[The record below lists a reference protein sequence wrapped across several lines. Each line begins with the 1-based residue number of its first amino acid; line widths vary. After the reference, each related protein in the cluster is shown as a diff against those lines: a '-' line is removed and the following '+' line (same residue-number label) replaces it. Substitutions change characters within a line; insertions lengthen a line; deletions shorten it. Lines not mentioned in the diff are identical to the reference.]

1 MSRRPIEDD
10 PHCFD
15 VPMSAF
21 SIPVN
26 EELKTNWKRV
36 RAIQKKDSSLPVVR
50 MEAQTTADIA
60 ASATHIVQLPRIN
73 PRTLAI
79 VPNEYVTAT
88 AKTVHDSPTA
98 RSDIVRQAALV
109 LEHRALFA
117 AKLSETYH
125 HVQVQFALESGETDF
140 HIVSTRSMAMRY
152 AVPMVTVG
160 PRKKKYTLEEAF
172 VVMVLHGRY
181 PTHSDQSLV
190 RICGCSLCVR
200 VDHLEFGWLSHGREA
215 CFKYVRRRCE
225 HEPPC
230 LRPAV
235 SLNALCL
242 RFGFPLPAEPRTRPA
257 LSEDSLY
264 PVMFGQLHERYPGV
278 FPTVERV
285 VATLPRWN
293 ELPDKHAELCELR
306 ASARSSILHQW
317 RRGFVRAMLLDE
329 VSDFEINEAAIDE
342 QVDYVLQRYY
352 ARMNAAPDDIAARL
366 IVKQT
371 FMSERQAAAANERR
385 LKKRAEYERKRVD
398 RNLIAKGL
406 QPKRRRAEAAN
417 DDADA
422 DAEGSEQNA
431 STPPAAQQ
439 E

>member
-1 MSRRPIEDD
+1 
-10 PHCFD
+10 
-15 VPMSAF
+15 
-21 SIPVN
+21 
-26 EELKTNWKRV
+26 
-36 RAIQKKDSSLPVVR
+36 
-50 MEAQTTADIA
+50 
-60 ASATHIVQLPRIN
+60 
-73 PRTLAI
+73 
-79 VPNEYVTAT
+79 
-88 AKTVHDSPTA
+88 
-98 RSDIVRQAALV
+98 
-109 LEHRALFA
+109 
-117 AKLSETYH
+117 
-125 HVQVQFALESGETDF
+125 
-140 HIVSTRSMAMRY
+140 
-152 AVPMVTVG
+152 
-160 PRKKKYTLEEAF
+160 
-172 VVMVLHGRY
+172 
-181 PTHSDQSLV
+181 
-190 RICGCSLCVR
+190 
-200 VDHLEFGWLSHGREA
+200 
-215 CFKYVRRRCE
+215 
-225 HEPPC
+225 
-230 LRPAV
+230 
-235 SLNALCL
+235 
-242 RFGFPLPAEPRTRPA
+242 
-257 LSEDSLY
+257 
-264 PVMFGQLHERYPGV
+264 
-278 FPTVERV
+278 V

-306 ASARSSILHQW
+306 ASARSKILHQW